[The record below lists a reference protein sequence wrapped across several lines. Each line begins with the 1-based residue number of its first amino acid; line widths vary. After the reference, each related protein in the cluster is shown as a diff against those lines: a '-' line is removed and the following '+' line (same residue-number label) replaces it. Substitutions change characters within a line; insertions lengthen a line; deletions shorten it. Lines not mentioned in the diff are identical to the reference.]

1 MEINIFLKGSK
12 INECIELNEVIN
24 AIKLLLLFGF
34 EGIVVTNKLNIV
46 DLYTWQNVMV
56 VIHFVP
62 FNDFTTKPATSLKYQ
77 FDKSIV
83 DVYDFDA
90 ILIKFFG
97 NKCKII
103 H

>member
-1 MEINIFLKGSK
+1 
-12 INECIELNEVIN
+12 
-24 AIKLLLLFGF
+24 
-34 EGIVVTNKLNIV
+34 
-46 DLYTWQNVMV
+46 MV

-83 DVYDFDA
+83 DVSDFDA
-90 ILIKFFG
+90 ILIKFIG